1 VREDT
6 RHTPRGST
14 RNGQSGSAELAG
26 VRLTHPDRVLWEA
39 QGLTKLGLA
48 EFYAEIADWILPHVV
63 NRPLALVRCPSG
75 SQKECFFQKH
85 ASAGLDE
92 SVRRIEVPHGE
103 RTEEVIAIDGLP
115 GLIGLVQAGVLEIH
129 PWGSTLDRIEQPDRL
144 IFDLDPGE
152 NVAWEAVI
160 EGAREIR
167 IRLEGEGLDGFV
179 KTTGG
184 KGLHVVVPL
193 APKADWEAAR
203 AFAKRLAG
211 AMAADRPDRYT
222 ATLAK
227 RARNGR
233 IFVDYLRNARGAT
246 AVAAYSTRARPGAP
260 VSTPLS
266 WDELSPRILPNHF
279 TVTNLPQRLS
289 RLDADPWKDFS
300 GSAGSIR
307 GRTRRAATKR

>member
-1 VREDT
+1 VRENT
-6 RHTPRGST
+6 GHAPRGDAK
-14 RNGQSGSAELAG
+14 NGQSGSVELAG
-26 VRLTHPDRVLWEA
+26 VRLTHPDRMLWEM
-39 QGLTKLGLA
+39 QGLTKLRLA

-75 SQKECFFQKH
+75 SQKACFFQKH

-92 SVRRIEVPHGE
+92 AVRRIAVPHGE
-103 RTEEVIAIDGLP
+103 GTEEVIAVDGLP
-115 GLIGLVQAGVLEIH
+115 GLIGLVQAGVLELH

-144 IFDLDPGE
+144 VFDFDPGE

-167 IRLEGEGLDGFV
+167 DRLDSEGLSSFV

-193 APKADWEAAR
+193 LPKADWAAVR
-203 AFAKRLAG
+203 AFAKKLAG

-227 RARNGR
+227 RARTGR
-233 IFVDYLRNARGAT
+233 IFIDYLRNGRGAT
-246 AVAAYSTRARPGAP
+246 AVAVYSTRARSGAP
-260 VSTPLS
+260 VSTPLA
-266 WDELSPRILPNHF
+266 WDELSPQILPNHF
-279 TVTNLPQRLS
+279 TVANLPGRLS
-289 RLDADPWKDFS
+289 TLDTDPWKDFS
-300 GSAGSIR
+300 RSAAPLRGSKRGAGV
-307 GRTRRAATKR
+307 RR